1 MTSPKGRPWGPGSR
15 QKFNALL
22 VVAKCAELRFRRSG
36 ENCARSLAPP
46 LPTTTTA
53 QPLAA
58 LPPYGCGVPLAGTTL
73 GRGWVPGGSA
83 PYDFRTRGARLG
95 RAPNLFGAGMNLGPL
110 RPPPAAARI
119 YQIHVS
125 PLFPL
130 APLVRLAFPDLFGR
144 GRPVW
149 RAGERRARRLG
160 AP

>member
-1 MTSPKGRPWGPGSR
+1 MESTQRSSG
-15 QKFNALL
+15 
-22 VVAKCAELRFRRSG
+22 LR
-36 ENCARSLAPP
+36 ARTQS
-46 LPTTTTA
+46 
-53 QPLAA
+53 
-58 LPPYGCGVPLAGTTL
+58 
-73 GRGWVPGGSA
+73 
-83 PYDFRTRGARLG
+83 ARLG

-160 AP
+160 APRHYNSAPSSVIAYGDATFPPVGGRLGEHILQASPLRGEVVERSETDEGG